1 MRELRIGEIGGCGMS
16 EFLKNEL
23 EKIKGQTHIISIPI
37 EGFERKEELV
47 EFVKIAKGKKIGTAL
62 HYETSNFHQGVVVE
76 IFDKETCVVKDHL
89 GIMQ

>member
-1 MRELRIGEIGGCGMS
+1 MS

-23 EKIKGQTHIISIPI
+23 ERIKGQTHIISIPI

-76 IFDKETCVVKDHL
+76 IFDKRLFRNNAVNKPKYNIPYKEKQNEL
-89 GIMQ
+89 